1 VWVRGNVLKNL
12 PTADAVG
19 SQSLGQFAQDC
30 QRRQSQASCLPAGV
44 TLSFLLRNMVRVCC
58 ELQ

>member
-1 VWVRGNVLKNL
+1 MRGTVLKNL

-30 QRRQSQASCLPAGV
+30 QRRQSQASYLPAGV
-44 TLSFLLRNMVRVCC
+44 TLSFLSRNMVRMCS